1 MTKLRNSLNGG
12 TNNVG
17 ITTGNSGGAS
27 GDAFTAVEVAAVFS
41 NEQSHS
47 ASLSMKPPSTTTTG
61 LARWAASGDRTMAFR
76 IYCYYTAAHV
86 ADYQFGQILAV
97 NSSTAAATL
106 MVQSTNLLRLRN
118 NTTSVNV
125 WTAANSL
132 PLNQWVR
139 IESLVNQGTT
149 TSDGQ
154 LRMAYYLG
162 DSTTA
167 VEDSGWITA
176 QNLKGDLGALNG
188 VRFSKISANTYSGSA
203 YYDDPAVNTGTDYA
217 GFIGPELPPVV
228 SPTYRWDGTKYVALD
243 SYRWDGA
250 AYVALDR
257 ATV

>member
-1 MTKLRNSLNGG
+1 MTRLRNNLNGG

-27 GDAFTAVEVAAVFS
+27 GDAFTAVEATALFS

-61 LARWAASGDRTMAFR
+61 LARWQASGDRTLAFR
-76 IYCYYTAAHV
+76 IYAYFTAAHA
-86 ADYQFGQILAV
+86 ADYQFGQVLVI
-97 NSSTAAATL
+97 NTSTAAATI
-106 MVQSTNLLRLRN
+106 MMQGTNLLRLRN
-118 NTTSVNV
+118 NTTSLNP
-125 WTAANSL
+125 WTAASSF

-139 IESLVNQGTT
+139 IELLVNQGTT

-154 LRMAYYLG
+154 LRIAYYLG

-167 VEDSGWITA
+167 IEDSGWITG
-176 QNLKGDLGALNG
+176 QNLRGDAGTING
-188 VRFSKISANTYSGSA
+188 VRFSKISANTYGGNA
-203 YYDDPAVNTGTDYA
+203 YYDDPGVNTGTDYA

-228 SPTYRWDGTKYVALD
+228 APAYRWNGSAYVALD
-243 SYRWDGA
+243 AYRWNGS

-257 ATV
+257 ATP